1 MSGVPLHL
9 FTLSIITMSHY
20 LLDIVITDGESEY
33 GDKTL
38 LEVNSPASVPQ
49 SVHDQILTI
58 LGIEKNE
65 TEIKLIGN
73 SKMEI
78 EAEGDYRTVECTW
91 EEIPQ
96 ADFEVLTRYL

>member
-9 FTLSIITMSHY
+9 FTLSIITMTHY
-20 LLDIVITDGESEY
+20 LLDIQITDGEFEY

-49 SVHDQILTI
+49 SVHDRMLTI
-58 LGIEKNE
+58 LGSEEDE
-65 TEIKLIGN
+65 TDIKLVGN
-73 SKMEI
+73 SKMKVET
-78 EAEGDYRTVECTW
+78 EGDYRTVECTW